1 MSDAPKHAANTTPQP
16 ISWLT
21 PQPISWLTPTV
32 RRWAYGVILAAVALL
47 VAYGRIEAQ
56 VAPLWVALA
65 AAVLGNVTA
74 IAHVPQG
81 GQ

>member
-1 MSDAPKHAANTTPQP
+1 MSDAPKHAANT
-16 ISWLT
+16 T

-32 RRWAYGVILAAVALL
+32 RRWAYGVILASVALL
-47 VAYGRIEAQ
+47 VAYGLLEAQ

-74 IAHVPQG
+74 IAHGPQG

>member
-1 MSDAPKHAANTTPQP
+1 MSNAPKHAASTTPQP

-21 PQPISWLTPTV
+21 PNV

>member
-1 MSDAPKHAANTTPQP
+1 MSDTPKHAANA
-16 ISWLT
+16 T

>member
-1 MSDAPKHAANTTPQP
+1 MSDTPKHAANATPQP
-16 ISWLT
+16 IA
-21 PQPISWLTPTV
+21 WLTPTV

-81 GQ
+81 DQ